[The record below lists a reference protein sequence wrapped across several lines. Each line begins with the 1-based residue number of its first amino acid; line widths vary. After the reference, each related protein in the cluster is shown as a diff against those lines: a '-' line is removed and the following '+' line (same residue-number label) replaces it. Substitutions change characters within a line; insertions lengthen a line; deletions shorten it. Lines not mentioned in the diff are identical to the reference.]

1 MLPFAARKRT
11 EDCAYYPGVRAC
23 VVTFGD
29 VGIFYYFCGMN
40 SKIILVLLLGMVF
53 SGVAFAA
60 SPEEVAESAMEGYRL
75 FSRDSLPGDRQKG
88 YDLMLSAAWEGD
100 AKAAN
105 NIGWLLQHG
114 EFVEKDLAG
123 AFRWYER
130 AADQGLPA
138 AALNYMELIIN
149 HPAEVLDGK
158 LPDRERMAKAS
169 ALAGTAM
176 LMGRGLPYDSKRG
189 EDLLLRAALFG
200 DEKAA
205 MTVAQQLE
213 MYPDSFSYLPL
224 EEIAK
229 ECDALLPEG
238 ERNVPE
244 GMELPEFADLMMTPG
259 FWYERVKSQGS
270 RVKS

>member
-1 MLPFAARKRT
+1 MIRL
-11 EDCAYYPGVRAC
+11 VIM
-23 VVTFGD
+23 TFSALAGA
-29 VGIFYYFCGMN
+29 
-40 SKIILVLLLGMVF
+40 S
-53 SGVAFAA
+53 AFAA
-60 SPEEVAESAMEGYRL
+60 SPQEVAEEAMAGYGL
-75 FSRDSLPGDRQKG
+75 FMRDSLPDDRQRG
-88 YDLMLSAAWEGD
+88 YDMMLSAAWEGD

-105 NIGWLLQHG
+105 NIGWLMQNG
-114 EFVEKDLAG
+114 EFVGKDLKG

-138 AALNYMELIIN
+138 AALNYMELIL
-149 HPAEVLDGK
+149 HDKDEVLGDR
-158 LPDRERMAKAS
+158 LPDRERMGKAS
-169 ALAGTAM
+169 ALAGTSM

-224 EEIAK
+224 EEIAAQ
-229 ECDALLPEG
+229 CDALLAPE

-244 GMELPEFADLMMTPG
+244 GMPPAEFADLMMSPA
-259 FWYERVKSQGS
+259 FWYQRAEIRD
-270 RVKS
+270 